1 MNPMLNQRLRL
12 TLVFFAVLLLV
23 CITGVLSLV
32 VIIRNVPPN
41 IDPTKAVLA
50 YYNALRNKEY
60 NQADTYFDPQGIIDV
75 DGKGQLVS
83 VKLIMNL
90 YGKKSTLKSY
100 NIVKKSFFS
109 QNTVIVF
116 ADITRSG
123 QNQPY
128 EVHLL
133 LQFQEGNGWKII
145 YVDGL

>member
-83 VKLIMNL
+83 VKLIMIL